1 MLDSP
6 LPCTAC
12 GTANPA
18 QALFCFTCGQPLQAS
33 ATASNTLTG
42 LLTEDHLLKQRYCI
56 LTQIG
61 AGGFGAVYKAADT
74 QFGNRLVAIKEMS
87 QRSLTPQEVAEA
99 TEAFKREV
107 LMLADLRHPNLPRI
121 YDHFNDG
128 GRWYLVMDFIEGQT
142 LEEYLNSQPRGHLPP
157 EEVLDIGIQLC
168 NVLGYLHTRQPP
180 IIFRDLKPANIMR
193 TPGQHLYLIDFGIA
207 RHFKPGQVKDTMP
220 LGSPGYAAPEQYG
233 KMQTTPRADIYSLG
247 VTLHQ
252 LLTGNDP
259 TRTPFLLAPLQLHA
273 TPTLSGLEI
282 LIKQML
288 ELDEMKR
295 PANTAVIKQAL
306 QHIAAQQSAKR
317 VWSLPPEETSAYYQ
331 PLIAPREVTSSRQ
344 RQIFEGQQPHEPKF
358 KRGPSRRALLLGG
371 LAGLG
376 LVGGATTLWQL
387 LAQRQS
393 TPATPLPPRVTA
405 LQPGRVMIYRGHT
418 DGVASIAWSPNGKSI
433 ASASFDKTVQVWEAD
448 SGRKI
453 LTYRHH
459 TNAVWDV
466 AWSPDGKQ
474 IASGAMD
481 KTVQQWNA
489 VSGSRIFTYN
499 TSPTA
504 PGDMAWS
511 PDGKYLAVAAF
522 VQIGQG
528 IVQIWDVATH
538 RMVNFYPSPYPYS
551 IAWSPDS
558 KRIAIGTAEAN
569 IRIWNVS
576 TGDTPAILTGHTGWL
591 TGVAWS
597 PDGKYLASSSEDG
610 SVRIWEAETGKNVFI
625 FARHGEYG
633 KMNTAAW
640 SPDSLR
646 IVSGSNNAT
655 AQVWDAL
662 TGHNLYV
669 YGGHSNIVSSAGW
682 SSNGKLIATG
692 SYDHTV
698 QVWQA
703 P

>member
-42 LLTEDHLLKQRYCI
+42 LLTEDHLLKQRYRI

-74 QFGNRLVAIKEMS
+74 QFGNRLVALKEMS

-121 YDHFNDG
+121 YDHFNDS

-142 LEEYLNSQPRGHLPP
+142 LEEYLDSQPRGHLPP

-259 TRTPFLLAPLQLHA
+259 TRTPFLLAPLQLHG
-273 TPTLSGLEI
+273 TPTLSGLEA

-344 RQIFEGQQPHEPKF
+344 RQIFEGQQPHDPNF

-376 LVGGATTLWQL
+376 LVSGATTLWQL

-393 TPATPLPPRVTA
+393 TPVTPLPS
-405 LQPGRVMIYRGHT
+405 RVMIYRGHT
-418 DGVASIAWSPNGKSI
+418 EGVTSIAWSPHGKSI
-433 ASASFDKTVQVWEAD
+433 ASAGFDKTVQVWEAD

-453 LTYRHH
+453 VTYRQH
-459 TNAVWDV
+459 TNAVLDV

-474 IASGAMD
+474 IASEAAD
-481 KTVQQWNA
+481 ETVQQWNA

-504 PGDMAWS
+504 LSWS
-511 PDGKYLAVAAF
+511 PNGKYLAIAAF
-522 VQIGQG
+522 VRVGQG
-528 IVQIWDVATH
+528 IVQVWDTVTH
-538 RMVNFYPSPYPYS
+538 RMVTSYPSPYPDFYPYS
-551 IAWSPDS
+551 IAWSPDN
-558 KRIAIGTAEAN
+558 KRIAIDTFETT
-569 IRIWNVS
+569 IRIWDVS
-576 TGDTPAILTGHTGWL
+576 TGDTPAILTRPDGGL
-591 TGVAWS
+591 TDVAWS
-597 PDGKYLASSSEDG
+597 PDGTYLAASSEG
-610 SVRIWEAETGKNVFI
+610 GTVRIWEVLTGKNVFI
-625 FARHGEYG
+625 FAPHGEYG
-633 KMNTAAW
+633 RMNTLAW

-646 IVSGSNNAT
+646 IVSGSSNGT

-662 TGHNLYV
+662 TGDILYV
-669 YGGHSNIVSSAGW
+669 YEGHSNDVSSAGW
-682 SSNGKLIATG
+682 SPDGKLIATG
-692 SYDHTV
+692 SYDYTV